1 MTEAAGERADRLEQI
16 LGDPFDPRGL
26 VGFAAVAA
34 ADERREPVS
43 AAAPLLAGFGLNAEL
58 VPTELGGRLRD
69 VGGLIEV
76 VHPLARRDPS
86 LALAHV
92 GIPLVGAVG
101 LWTRGRDEQRRASAE
116 LLLGGGRLTAAFGW
130 GQTSPSSRGST
141 SAPRPQVRTPRSP

>member
-101 LWTRGRDEQRRASAE
+101 LWTRGRDEQRRAGAE
-116 LLLGGGRLTAAFGW
+116 LCSEAADSPPPSAGGKPAT
-130 GQTSPSSRGST
+130 SSRGST